1 MPLVVLTD
9 ESGSTGAQWREAGD
23 SITVF
28 KRVMTWCDGRIDRFS
43 AHVPKELFN
52 VVYGRGTR

>member
-1 MPLVVLTD
+1 
-9 ESGSTGAQWREAGD
+9 
-23 SITVF
+23 
-28 KRVMTWCDGRIDRFS
+28 MTRCDGRIDRFS